1 MKRFLIGTSLLAL
14 AIPVFADN
22 LSTGIATWNVTEEN
36 GYNFGATATAGV
48 VTPSDADWYG
58 GWVANSSS
66 SSWVA
71 YDPTNCCD
79 NGLGDYTTTFT
90 LDASDLATA
99 NITGAWTLDDSG
111 VLLLNGNQIATLSD
125 GNWGS
130 LSSFSITAGSP
141 FFQVGTNTL
150 EVDITGTDSYLE
162 GINVQANLS
171 SVPEP
176 TSLVLLATL
185 AGVFVTFA
193 HRKKAA

>member
-14 AIPVFADN
+14 AVPAFADN
-22 LSTGIATWNVTEEN
+22 LSTGIATWSVTEEN
-36 GYNFGATATAGV
+36 SYNPGATATAGV

-90 LDASDLATA
+90 LDASDIGTA
-99 NITGAWTLDDSG
+99 NISGAWTLDDAG
-111 VLLLNGNQIATLSD
+111 VLLLNGNTIATLGG

-130 LSSFSITAGSP
+130 LFSFSIPAGSAD
-141 FFQVGTNTL
+141 FQLGTNTL
-150 EVDITGTDSYLE
+150 EVDITSTDSYQI
-162 GINVQANLS
+162 GR
-171 SVPEP
+171 
-176 TSLVLLATL
+176 
-185 AGVFVTFA
+185 A
-193 HRKKAA
+193 HV